1 MHYQKRAEN
10 LVRTISS
17 KVDCGVLTSPPSL
30 RYFFDYEGES
40 FERFCCGLISTRN
53 SKTALIVPKLDQAK
67 AEKSSAQSVFSWTDS
82 EGYESVLS
90 RALSELGVNGKK
102 LGCEDS
108 STFGFINSFRSVR
121 ESSFESISG
130 AISDLRLIKDL
141 DERKALLESA
151 KILREVYRNIDQFVK
166 EGTKESDAASE
177 MKSELRKLGA
187 ENADFCAVQ
196 SGANSAIPHHETS
209 TRKIRKGDLVVVDIS
224 ISGPAGYFA
233 DYTRTYS
240 IGKPGKLQREVYEIV
255 KKAQADAV
263 EAAKS
268 GVEAGLVDSAAR
280 SVIEKSGY
288 GKYFFHRTGHGI
300 GLEVHEAPWIRNG
313 NQMKLLSGMAFT
325 IEPGIYLSG
334 KFGVRIEDNLLV
346 EDSKTVDMTKL
357 GHDLI
362 EL

>member
-1 MHYQKRAEN
+1 
-10 LVRTISS
+10 
-17 KVDCGVLTSPPSL
+17 
-30 RYFFDYEGES
+30 
-40 FERFCCGLISTRN
+40 
-53 SKTALIVPKLDQAK
+53 
-67 AEKSSAQSVFSWTDS
+67 
-82 EGYESVLS
+82 
-90 RALSELGVNGKK
+90 
-102 LGCEDS
+102 
-108 STFGFINSFRSVR
+108 
-121 ESSFESISG
+121 
-130 AISDLRLIKDL
+130 
-141 DERKALLESA
+141 
-151 KILREVYRNIDQFVK
+151 
-166 EGTKESDAASE
+166 
-177 MKSELRKLGA
+177 
-187 ENADFCAVQ
+187 FCAVQ